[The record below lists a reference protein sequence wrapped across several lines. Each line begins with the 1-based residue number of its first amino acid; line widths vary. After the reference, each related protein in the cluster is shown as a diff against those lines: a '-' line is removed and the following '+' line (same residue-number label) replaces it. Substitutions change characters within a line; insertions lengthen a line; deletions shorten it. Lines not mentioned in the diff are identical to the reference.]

1 VLRLDG
7 NHIKSLD
14 GLKALPELN
23 ELSLARNQLSSLEG
37 LAKFCPQLEILD
49 VAENRLSSVKRLV
62 SALTPLE
69 ELVELRLE
77 NNPLVEGNPTNY
89 RQRICGGL
97 PSLQFLDTTAV
108 VPAERAAAAAEDQA
122 VAAAGEGEFDPAAPD
137 AEMQAYMKRMKIGPS
152 INSHL
157 GRPTSA
163 RCAYLLGSHCIS
175 MTTYPKRHASIRF
188 GSSSSKPDPT
198 STSSRTIHN
207 VS

>member
-62 SALTPLE
+62 SALSSLE

-77 NNPLVEGNPTNY
+77 SNPLVEGNPTNY
-89 RQRICGGL
+89 RTRICRGL

-108 VPAERAAAAAEDQA
+108 ATTDRAAEDEVAAAAG
-122 VAAAGEGEFDPAAPD
+122 VVVGEGEFDPAAPD

-152 INSHL
+152 VNSHL

-163 RCAYLLGSHCIS
+163 RCVSSASALIGYRHIYDPQPPAYLSGVRAAER
-175 MTTYPKRHASIRF
+175 P
-188 GSSSSKPDPT
+188 
-198 STSSRTIHN
+198 
-207 VS
+207 